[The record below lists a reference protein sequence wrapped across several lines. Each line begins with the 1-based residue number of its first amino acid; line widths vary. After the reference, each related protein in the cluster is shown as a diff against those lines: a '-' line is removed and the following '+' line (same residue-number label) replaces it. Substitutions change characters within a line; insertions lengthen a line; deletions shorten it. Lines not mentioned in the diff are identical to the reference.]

1 MTGIEAGQRR
11 AWRRGVPLQRGRR
24 AIERSIRRSAV
35 TYARWAQRH
44 GLSLAEAA
52 DRLTMAPSTLRS
64 WLGRWDDDRLAL
76 RLRGRPLDRAERE
89 ERVAVLAL
97 FGLMGPG
104 LGLPTL
110 MDLFPSVARRE
121 LEELQRR
128 YRHVYRRKNRML
140 LHVLRWTRAGAV
152 WAMDFAEP
160 PRPIDGLYDRVFV
173 VRDLA
178 SGYQLMAL
186 PAPGES
192 GELVRQSLHG
202 LFAWQGAP
210 LVLKSDNGAPFICA
224 TVSAFLAQ
232 WGVLQLRSPEGT
244 PAYNGS
250 VEAGI
255 GSLKTRA
262 HYEAARHDR
271 MWEWTC
277 DDLDAACRQANETA
291 RPHGTT
297 GPTPDQA
304 WHSRVRFTDE
314 ERTAFRSSYN
324 THAERERQERRIE
337 APNQRQRASIDRVAI
352 GRALIESGLL
362 LVRRRRVSSP
372 FIRRKWAKIS

>member
-1 MTGIEAGQRR
+1 MNVPRARTG
-11 AWRRGVPLQRGRR
+11 RRGVPAQRGRR
-24 AIERSIRRSAV
+24 AAERTIRASAV
-35 TYARWAQRH
+35 AYARWAQRQ

-52 DRLTMAPSTLRS
+52 GRLGMAVSTLRS
-64 WLGRWDDDRLAL
+64 WMKRWGEDRMAL
-76 RLRGRPLDRAERE
+76 RLRGRPLDRARRE

-110 MDLFPSVARRE
+110 MDLFPDVARRE

-128 YRHVYRRKNRML
+128 YRHVYRRKNCVL
-140 LHVLRWTRAGAV
+140 LHVLRWTRPGAV

-160 PRPIDGLYDRVFV
+160 PRPIDGLYDRVLV

-178 SGYQLMAL
+178 SGYQLLAL
-186 PAPGES
+186 PTVGES
-192 GELVRQSLHG
+192 AACVKQSLHG
-202 LFAWQGAP
+202 LFAWKGTP
-210 LVLKSDNGAPFICA
+210 LVLKSDNGGSF
-224 TVSAFLAQ
+224 TSAIVEQFLKE

-262 HYEAARHDR
+262 HYEAARHNR
-271 MWEWTC
+271 IWEWTC
-277 DDLDAACRQANETA
+277 DDVHAALDQANETA
-291 RPHGTT
+291 RPRGAG
-297 GPTPDQA
+297 GPTPDEA
-304 WHSRVRFTDE
+304 WRARLRITSE
-314 ERTAFRSSYN
+314 ERSTFHSLYGQ
-324 THAERERQERRIE
+324 HAERERLERRTE
-337 APNQRQRASIDRVAI
+337 SPNQRQRASIDRVAI
-352 GRALIESGLL
+352 GRALIESDLL
-362 LVRRRRVSSP
+362 LVRRRRVSPP

>member
-1 MTGIEAGQRR
+1 MGIETGQQRKR
-11 AWRRGVPLQRGRR
+11 RRGVPVQRGRR
-24 AIERSIRRSAV
+24 ALERTIRRSAV
-35 TYARWAQRH
+35 AYARWARSR
-44 GLSLAEAA
+44 GLSVAEAA

-64 WLGRWDDDRLAL
+64 WLGRWQEDRMAL

-110 MDLFPSVARRE
+110 MDLFPDVARRE
-121 LEELQRR
+121 LEELQCR
-128 YRHVYRRKNRML
+128 YRHVYRRKNCLL

-152 WAMDFAEP
+152 WAVDFAEP
-160 PRPIDGLYDRVFV
+160 PRPIDGVYDRVFV

-178 SGYQLMAL
+178 SGYQLLAL
-186 PAPGES
+186 PAAGES
-192 GELVRQSLHG
+192 GDLVRQSLHG

-210 LVLKSDNGAPFICA
+210 LVLKSDNGAPFVCA
-224 TVSAFLAQ
+224 TVLEFLTQ
-232 WGVLQLRSPEGT
+232 WSVLQLRSPEGT

-271 MWEWTC
+271 LWEWTC
-277 DDLDAACRQANETA
+277 DDLDAARDQANETA
-291 RPHGTT
+291 RPHGTA
-297 GPTPDQA
+297 GPTPAQA
-304 WHSRVRFTDE
+304 WHARVPVSDE
-314 ERTAFRSSYN
+314 ERAAFRSSY
-324 THAERERQERRIE
+324 TKHVERERLERRIQE
-337 APNQRQRASIDRVAI
+337 PNQRQRASIDRVAI
-352 GRALIESGLL
+352 GRTLIESDLL
-362 LVRRRRVSSP
+362 LVRRRRVSPP